1 MKDADK
7 IITFE
12 TAKLAKEKGYF
23 PPIIKLEKL
32 GVPLY
37 KLGMGSYNAEGEF
50 AFRNYY
56 NRSNP
61 HYLAPEKQELQ
72 SWLVK
77 NNILVLV
84 DYCYECTSTSYFYK
98 IYKFVD
104 EHGKCERWPV
114 KGVSYDDGVEIEKI
128 VSYRDYKR
136 SYSDY
141 ETYSDALEA
150 GLYEALTM
158 LETKTI
164 DVTEVRNIN
173 IKNGVYIENNTGTI
187 NI

>member
-1 MKDADK
+1 MKDTDK

-12 TAKLAKEKGYF
+12 TANLAKEKGYM
-23 PPIIKLEKL
+23 PQIVKLEKL
-32 GVPLY
+32 DIGI
-37 KLGMGSYNAEGEF
+37 YNAESEY
-50 AFRNYY
+50 AFRNY
-56 NRSNP
+56 
-61 HYLAPEKQELQ
+61 LATEKQELQ

-104 EHGKCERWPV
+104 EHGKCEKWPV
-114 KGVSYDDGVEIEKI
+114 KAVRCDNDGIEIEEI
-128 VSYRDYKR
+128 VGYRDYKR

-158 LETKTI
+158 VETKSI
-164 DVTEVRNIN
+164 DASEARN
-173 IKNGVYIENNTGTI
+173 
-187 NI
+187 

>member
-1 MKDADK
+1 MKDTDK
-7 IITFE
+7 IIAFE
-12 TAKLAKEKGYF
+12 TAKLAKEKGYI
-23 PPIIKLEKL
+23 PQISKLENFVI
-32 GVPLY
+32 GC
-37 KLGMGSYNAEGEF
+37 YNAEGEY

-56 NRSNP
+56 NRSKP
-61 HYLAPEKQELQ
+61 CYLGPEKQELQ
-72 SWLVK
+72 EWLIK
-77 NNILVLV
+77 NKILVLV
-84 DYCYECTSTSYFYK
+84 DYCYECTSASYFYK

-104 EHGKCERWPV
+104 EHGKCEKWPV
-114 KGVSYDDGVEIEKI
+114 KGVRYDNKGTEIEET
-128 VSYRDYKR
+128 VCYRDYKR

-164 DVTEVRNIN
+164 DVTEERNIN
-173 IKNGVYIENNTGTI
+173 IKNGVYIENNTGII